1 MTDVESAGEV
11 EVGLP
16 SGVPFSAAPA
26 EADFVA
32 ELSRKYTTEFAF
44 QSSSDLQDLDRVVIF
59 EMLIHRWGRWL
70 SRRVDDNGN
79 PIDEKT
85 VREGIA
91 STSSELRQLKKLLGI
106 DKVARDKAKG
116 EGSVP
121 HYLANL
127 VKRAEAFGVNR
138 ERQLGKALEL
148 ANQLGS
154 LVVLYRNC
162 NEDERRNLHVS
173 EADLIEWIETVFV
186 PEFEA
191 VDAHFRTHDQKFW
204 VREL

>member
-1 MTDVESAGEV
+1 MTDVGFVDEV
-11 EVGLP
+11 EVSLP
-16 SGVPFSAAPA
+16 SGGPFSAPPD
-26 EADFVA
+26 EAHFIS

-70 SRRVDDNGN
+70 SRRVDDAGIQ
-79 PIDEKT
+79 IDEKT
-85 VREGIA
+85 VGDRIS

-106 DKVARDKAKG
+106 DKVAREKAKG

-127 VKRAEAFGVNR
+127 LERAKAFGVNR
-138 ERQLGKALEL
+138 ERQLDKGLEL
-148 ANQLGS
+148 ANQLSS
-154 LVVLYRNC
+154 LVLLHRNC
-162 NEDERRNLHVS
+162 NADERRSLHVT

-191 VDAHFRTHDQKFW
+191 IDTYFREHAQKLW
-204 VREL
+204 VRDL